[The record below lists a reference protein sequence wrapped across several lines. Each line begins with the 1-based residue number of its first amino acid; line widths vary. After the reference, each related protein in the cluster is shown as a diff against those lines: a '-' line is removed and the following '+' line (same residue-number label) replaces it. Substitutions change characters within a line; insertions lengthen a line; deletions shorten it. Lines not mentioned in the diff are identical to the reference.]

1 MLVQPGFC
9 RTCSE
14 TTLLVFPRGGLIIG
28 CLVTKK
34 SYDVKLYIAHHM
46 LHNSIKLLHVYWI
59 LLYLINI
66 HWLSVDFDWSRA
78 GHAEG
83 AILSCRMTILPSDA
97 ISTYKRA
104 AALVVTCVCFTVH
117 VEGDILSC
125 RMIILLFD
133 VKSAQKC
140 RFALVVTCVC
150 HLACRLK

>member
-1 MLVQPGFC
+1 MY
-9 RTCSE
+9 
-14 TTLLVFPRGGLIIG
+14 IG
-28 CLVTKK
+28 YYYT
-34 SYDVKLYIAHHM
+34 S
-46 LHNSIKLLHVYWI
+46 
-59 LLYLINI
+59 LYLINI

-104 AALVVTCVCFTVH
+104 AALVFTCVCFTVH

-125 RMIILLFD
+125 HMIILLFD

-140 RFALVVTCVC
+140 SCTCSHMRLSSGMSLKVVRYNKTIVALE
-150 HLACRLK
+150 